1 LLNIIK
7 EKEFDMNSEKRKLS
21 HTINGIGW
29 AIFLII
35 TGVLWLLPNRMVP
48 DGSWF
53 IVTGVILLA
62 VNLLKNIIGIRSTS
76 GYFWGTLLTLFG
88 LMQLIDTKFQFLP
101 IFFISI
107 GALMIIS
114 GLLEIRFKSTHS
126 ENIKT
131 YQKGD

>member
-1 LLNIIK
+1 
-7 EKEFDMNSEKRKLS
+7 S

-53 IVTGVILLA
+53 IVTGAILLA